1 MDATSYAGDRRTDA
15 SVRLSRD
22 QKRDIAS
29 MVVAAVITA
38 GLIVA
43 PAIAPRDQAVAL
55 LTSRSVPAL
64 TSAPFIV
71 ASRLEPAVVV
81 PTTSSARPSR
91 SRRHAVIA
99 PAVYDVTASPVTSAV
114 LTVSAR
120 QQDPVVVTARLE
132 GARKPLARRL
142 AGFLTG
148 DGTHSIRP
156 FPTVST
162 ER

>member
-55 LTSRSVPAL
+55 LASRSVEPIAGSPLLVDVRFEPPVVVTPRARVRTAGITRRSL
-64 TSAPFIV
+64 TS
-71 ASRLEPAVVV
+71 
-81 PTTSSARPSR
+81 
-91 SRRHAVIA
+91 
-99 PAVYDVTASPVTSAV
+99 SPVSIATPVAAMPDV
-114 LTVSAR
+114 VTVSAR
-120 QQDPVVVTARLE
+120 MDTPR
-132 GARKPLARRL
+132 RPLARRL

-148 DGTHSIRP
+148 DGTHTIRP

-162 ER
+162 ERQ